1 MSSPLSFNS
10 TENFRK
16 KLLVRNLPPYKE
28 GNFSPSSSPGQ
39 FSFSII
45 DYSVV
50 DPGNIEDIGN
60 NFELKLYPLNQ
71 FGPDGGYTDPV
82 NININKNT
90 KSNEGEFPYFASAP
104 SKTSEEVRTDLYVRN
119 QFGPDGG
126 YDDILEINED
136 KGDKS
141 NEGEFPYFSSAPS
154 RTTEQSQK
162 ELFLKNIYGPVN
174 GFDNIITISDIQ
186 RIIGPRNTYFKF
198 IASHYNPLSILIS
211 PDPFGSSGLLSQDS
225 ALAQIAATTLRNE
238 FQARIAEETYQ
249 ETLGRIN
256 LIDAFRDPYDLLAVA
271 TGARSIIEPDWNI
284 SVPNNIIGKGLD
296 FISRISG
303 VYSPYSWIP
312 GDYFSPEGRTSFIN
326 QAANAIVGVF
336 GQRGTL
342 PENLSG
348 SDIFL
353 RNSGQ
358 GQKSRLF
365 KNITF
370 NQYRPN
376 YRVGVTTGLFA
387 PDENYY
393 IGSRNQ
399 EVINIVSP
407 PDELP
412 IDKDGNKVRVPVR
425 GYSELATLYED
436 QSNNTFKFGIT
447 PKAYI
452 NDGNLQGGMSW
463 VPSTN
468 FEGQVGAKYGREG
481 QILRNVSPDPDF
493 DGTVSS
499 QYTFKKG
506 SILDDTQRLI
516 DSANNLGGDAKL
528 QHVGNAI
535 NQISKVFNDGINII
549 TKGSRVLSYVDEGG
563 TIVGKEYCRIF
574 AKDTP
579 YATMDDLQKTDGIT
593 TSNRRFNYSVLDN
606 TYNLNIAPIRG
617 NASTNIEASK
627 VKKYMFSIENLAWRT
642 SNKKGFTY
650 QDLPECER
658 GPFGGRI
665 MWFPPYDLKVS
676 EQNSASWSENEFL
689 GRPEPI
695 YTYNNTKRQGS
706 LSWKIVVDHPSIL
719 NAIVDKELQGKTPE
733 IINGVVDSFMT
744 GCRKYDIYELAQRF
758 PQFTYSDIFEIL
770 TKSEDLKQV
779 TQTYNELGKTNEQT
793 PPIQQTKIINRDDY
807 DFEFYFDNDIPGPNN
822 AIATTSNQLY
832 ITSLNNYIGNKS
844 TYEQSAS
851 ASQKQPVL
859 SFFENNID
867 TIGNNS
873 EDFGRKIGDALLAG
887 AEVSISLIGSASS
900 PNTQAYN
907 KSLSKRRIDS
917 VKNYLL
923 TLKDVNGDPLSN
935 YPSNKL
941 KINEDPRGEDVDING
956 INCNTELTG
965 NDKTY
970 SVIAMTCRRVRI
982 SKIEE
987 IYPEPTI
994 QIEDTTT
1001 EPTTSPTQDAD
1012 TNGKP
1017 LTKEETSLV
1026 QKKEVAKIIV
1036 KKLLSECDYF
1046 NYLEENAPF
1055 VYENIKEKLKYFQPT
1070 FHSTTPE
1077 GLNSR
1082 LTFLQQCIRP
1092 GDTIPTINSEGN
1104 PIYNDAKN
1112 TSFGAPPICVLRI
1125 GDFYHTKIAINQIS
1139 IQYEPLQFDLNP
1151 EGIGVQ
1157 PMIADINM
1165 SFYFIGGQGLK
1176 EPVAR
1181 LQNALSFNYYANTE
1195 VYDERSDV
1203 TEDRTEINRIVWE
1216 GIEDFTPF
1224 GTNSTSNQGQPNDV
1238 GKTIGDINQSSITI
1252 ISGTPE
1258 TLSGETSYTTIMN
1271 ELVNTTKDYVDTVTS
1286 ALESINNTHY
1296 SGGLSLFS
1304 ENRKY
1309 TNGYIVPTPI
1319 NFIGPPNNRFIA
1331 LFGKPE
1337 SITSNIDSLFNDL
1350 LVDND
1355 NESSPLF
1362 SKINLQNF
1370 KNSDIRK
1377 YKRNIKSVINSIRV
1391 NYGQVYN
1398 TELNNV
1404 VNVQQ
1409 QLIRIIDKLNFI
1421 QLDSDGYRLKTNK
1434 NILFSITGTTNITQP
1449 INSGVTNTYEEL
1461 VSDINK
1467 IGDDIDEFNKK
1478 LNDYNILLTA
1488 QTETKFTD
1496 YSFNT
1501 YVNRI
1506 STPQEKRMFVGL
1518 GKKIED
1524 DKNIFI
1530 QEILGDLIYIPEWL
1544 NFVTEIVDDL
1554 KFLYFLSF
1562 NESLK
1567 QFVSFENQYLIPK
1580 FDTYI
1585 PFSPDKTRTFN
1596 YVKLT
1601 TNPPQIDSVF
1611 NELYLGRNTGDN
1623 KLFNFK
1629 VKLD

>member
-16 KLLVRNLPPYKE
+16 KLLVRNLQPYKE
-28 GNFSPSSSPGQ
+28 GNFTPPSSPGQ
-39 FSFSII
+39 FGFSII

-50 DPGNIEDIGN
+50 DPGNVNDIGDVQ
-60 NFELKLYPLNQ
+60 EKVLYPLNQ
-71 FGPDGGYTDPV
+71 FGPDGGFTDPV
-82 NININKNT
+82 DININKNT
-90 KSNEGEFPYFASAP
+90 KSNEGEFPYFSSAP
-104 SKTSEEVRTDLYVRN
+104 PKTNDESRTDLYVRN

-126 YDDILEINED
+126 YNGIVEVNED

-154 RTTEQSQK
+154 RTVEQSQK
-162 ELFLKNIYGPVN
+162 DAFLKNIYGPVN
-174 GFDNIITISDIQ
+174 GFDTVITISDIQ

-198 IASHYNPLSILIS
+198 IASHYNPYSILVS
-211 PDPFGSSGLLSQDS
+211 PDPIGSSGLLSQDS
-225 ALAQIAATTLRNE
+225 ALAQIAATSLRNE
-238 FQARIAEETYQ
+238 FQARVAEETYQ

-256 LIDAFRDPYDLLAVA
+256 LIDAFRDPYDLLAIA

-303 VYSPYSWIP
+303 VYSPFSWIP

-326 QAANAIVGVF
+326 QAANAITGLF

-348 SDIFL
+348 SNIFL
-353 RNSGQ
+353 RNTGQ

-376 YRVGVTTGLFA
+376 YRVGITTGLFA

-399 EVINIVSP
+399 EITNIVSP

-436 QSNNTFKFGIT
+436 QSNNTFKFGLT
-447 PKAYI
+447 PNAYI

-481 QILRNVSPDPDF
+481 QILRNVTPDPDF

-516 DSANNLGGDAKL
+516 DAANNLGGDAKL

-563 TIVGKEYCRIF
+563 AIVGKEYCRIF

-579 YATMDDLQKTDGIT
+579 YATMDDLQKSDGMT
-593 TSNRRFNYSVLDN
+593 TSNRRFEYSVLDN

-617 NASTNIEASK
+617 NASTNIKSGE

-676 EQNSASWSENEFL
+676 EQNSANWNENEFL

-733 IINGVVDSFMT
+733 IINGVVDSFMA

-758 PQFTYSDIFEIL
+758 PQFTYSDIYEIL
-770 TKSEDLKQV
+770 SKSEDIKQV
-779 TQTYNELGKTNEQT
+779 EEAFNELGKTNEQT
-793 PPIQQTKIINRDDY
+793 PPIQQTKIINRNDY
-807 DFEFYFDNDIPGPNN
+807 SFEFYFDNDIPGPNN
-822 AIATTSNQLY
+822 ATATTSNELY
-832 ITSLNNYIGNKS
+832 LTSLTNYIGSK
-844 TYEQSAS
+844 TRYQQTAS
-851 ASQKQPVL
+851 QSQKQPIS
-859 SFFENNID
+859 SFFDTKIDNIK
-867 TIGNNS
+867 TKS
-873 EDFGRKIGDALLAG
+873 EDLGIKIGDALLAG

-900 PNTQAYN
+900 PNTATYN

-917 VKNYLL
+917 IKTYILS
-923 TLKDVNGDPLSN
+923 LKDKNGQPLNNFISN
-935 YPSNKL
+935 GKL
-941 KINEDPRGEDVDING
+941 KINEDPRGEEININDIN
-956 INCNTELTG
+956 CSTELTG
-965 NDKTY
+965 NDKIY
-970 SVIAMTCRRVRI
+970 SINAMSCRRVRI
-982 SKIEE
+982 SSLEETYNTPTTQIEE
-987 IYPEPTI
+987 I
-994 QIEDTTT
+994 TT
-1001 EPTTSPTQDAD
+1001 EPTTSFTQNNN
-1012 TNGKP
+1012 TNGTP
-1017 LTKEETSLV
+1017 LIKNSSELIR
-1026 QKKEVAKIIV
+1026 KKEVAKIIV

-1046 NYLEENAPF
+1046 NYIEENAPF
-1055 VYENIKEKLKYFQPT
+1055 VYENIKEKIKYFQPT

-1092 GDTIPTINSEGN
+1092 GDTIPTIGPDGR

-1112 TSFGAPPICVLRI
+1112 TSFGTPPICVLRI

-1203 TEDRTEINRIVWE
+1203 TEDRTNINKIVWD

-1224 GTNSTSNQGQPNDV
+1224 GINSTSNQEQSNDV
-1238 GKTIGDINQSSITI
+1238 GKTIGDVLSTTI

-1258 TLSGETSYTTIMN
+1258 TLSGTTSYKSIMN
-1271 ELVNTTKDYVDTVTS
+1271 DFVNTTKEYVDTVTS
-1286 ALESINNTHY
+1286 ALEDVNDAYYI
-1296 SGGLSLFS
+1296 GGLRLFT

-1309 TNGYIVPTPI
+1309 VKGEVLVV
-1319 NFIGPPNNRFIA
+1319 NNITSNVKNIDI
-1331 LFGKPE
+1331 FGKPE
-1337 SITSNIDSLFNDL
+1337 SIVSNINNLFTNL
-1350 LVDND
+1350 LSDNE
-1355 NESSPLF
+1355 NESSPF
-1362 SKINLQNF
+1362 YENINLRNF

-1377 YKRNIKSVINSIRV
+1377 YKRNIKSVIDTTRV
-1391 NYGQVYN
+1391 EYDQFYN
-1398 TELNNV
+1398 VNLNNIV
-1404 VNVQQ
+1404 DVQQ
-1409 QLIRIIDKLNFI
+1409 RLIRIIDKLNFI
-1421 QLDSDGYRLKTNK
+1421 QLESDGYRIKTNE
-1434 NILFSITGTTNITQP
+1434 NILFSITGTTDVYP
-1449 INSGVTNTYEEL
+1449 PAPVGLNTLEEL
-1461 VSDINK
+1461 ISDIDNVSDDIQQFYNK
-1467 IGDDIDEFNKK
+1467 LDDYGIVPTNPSSGITFTNYNFGVFNG
-1478 LNDYNILLTA
+1478 NIL
-1488 QTETKFTD
+1488 
-1496 YSFNT
+1496 
-1501 YVNRI
+1501 
-1506 STPQEKRMFVGL
+1506 TPEQIRLFVGL
-1518 GKKIED
+1518 GKKIVEE
-1524 DKNIFI
+1524 KND
-1530 QEILGDLIYIPEWL
+1530 DLIDRL
-1544 NFVTEIVDDL
+1544 LGNDL
-1554 KFLYFLSF
+1554 KNDEKWRKYINDILNNLKTNYLSSY
-1562 NESLK
+1562 ELSK
-1567 QFVSFENQYLIPK
+1567 QLFISFKTEYLIPN
-1580 FDTYI
+1580 FNSYI

-1596 YVKLT
+1596 YIKLT
-1601 TNPPQIDSVF
+1601 TNPTPINNLF
-1611 NELYLGRNTGDN
+1611 NNLYLNRNIGDD
-1623 KLFNFK
+1623 KTFNYK